1 MHHTAELRDAK
12 CEKRRRERAYR
23 ASGLEVHKQI
33 YREQCRR
40 YNAMFDQCKSKYYQS
55 KIETADQRKLFHMID
70 GMFTVKPFPLFPS
83 HISVQELTERF
94 GAHFTNKIFNLRQ
107 NMVSCTATNYTSS
120 ISALKCS
127 LGEFNEVT
135 PETVHELIKK
145 SPLKSCPL
153 DAIPTGTLSCIC
165 VRNN

>member
-12 CEKRRRERAYR
+12 REKRRRERACR

-83 HISVQELTERF
+83 YISVQELTERF

-107 NMVSCTATNYTSS
+107 NMVS
-120 ISALKCS
+120 
-127 LGEFNEVT
+127 
-135 PETVHELIKK
+135 
-145 SPLKSCPL
+145 
-153 DAIPTGTLSCIC
+153 
-165 VRNN
+165 